1 MACIARWMAASIRNS
16 IILHCSFICGS
27 SICISHFNKE
37 RRIRWRI
44 QIWFDLSQV
53 ATLNYFLQMN
63 LISFIWGYTQFWSN
77 RHKKANAQNIN
88 PSSSTIF
95 AGHKN
100 DLQKSLFFLAMQEWA
115 WLQDGHIIWLVLRD
129 EIDLW
134 HLQKK
139 SCLLGSWCHDI
150 VDAQRWKCHRES
162 QRIMY
167 HHQHFGVVDVLW
179 VWVLT
184 IAVLFRRKCE
194 TDPPSR

>member
-53 ATLNYFLQMN
+53 AILNYFLQMN
-63 LISFIWGYTQFWSN
+63 LISFIWGYTQFWST

-134 HLQKK
+134 HLQKRVACSVLDVMTSLMPK
-139 SCLLGSWCHDI
+139 DENATERVNVSC
-150 VDAQRWKCHRES
+150 
-162 QRIMY
+162 
-167 HHQHFGVVDVLW
+167 
-179 VWVLT
+179 T
-184 IAVLFRRKCE
+184 I
-194 TDPPSR
+194 TSISGW